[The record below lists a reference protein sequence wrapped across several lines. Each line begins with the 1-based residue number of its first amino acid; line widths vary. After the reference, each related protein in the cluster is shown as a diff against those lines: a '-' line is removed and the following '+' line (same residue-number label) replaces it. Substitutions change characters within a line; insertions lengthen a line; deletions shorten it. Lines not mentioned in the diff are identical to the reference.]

1 MVITKEQNGS
11 ELIIRLSGRLS
22 ISEAKELEKIVR
34 SDLSGITDLTFDFRE
49 LSHVASAGLRVLF
62 TAQEMMDQSGGSMKL
77 VSVNNVVREVLRVT
91 GMDQFMTIKQ

>member
-22 ISEAKELEKIVR
+22 IGEAKELEKIVR
-34 SDLSGITDLTFDFRE
+34 SDLSGITDLTFDLGE

-62 TAQEMMDQSGGSMKL
+62 IAQEMMDKSGGNMKL
-77 VSVNNVVREVLRVT
+77 VAVNQIVMEVLRVT
-91 GMDQFMTIKQ
+91 GLNQFMTIEE